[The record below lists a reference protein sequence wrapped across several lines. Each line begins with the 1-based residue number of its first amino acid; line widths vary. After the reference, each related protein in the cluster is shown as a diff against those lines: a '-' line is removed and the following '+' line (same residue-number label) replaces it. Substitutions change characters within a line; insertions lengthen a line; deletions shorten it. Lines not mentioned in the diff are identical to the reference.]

1 MIQNSK
7 VRIWSSVYVCV
18 CGGGKSSS
26 INNNS
31 NNMQLQQQQQQ
42 QQQHH
47 LLKFGMTKKRI
58 IR

>member
-18 CGGGKSSS
+18 CGGESSS